1 MNTEISKRVLLI
13 SFDLIRDNEP
23 AKSLSS
29 ATILANLKYDKLLT
43 RKYSFEHQSINMLA
57 YNSKINKNHFKGFL
71 GNIDL
76 TKISFLFVSAY
87 IWNEYFIND
96 FLCWIKLNGF
106 NGKIILGGYQ
116 ITYSESI
123 TLHDKYPKADYFLS
137 GFAEESIK
145 QFLIVD
151 GNLGDSILKLPIK
164 FEDLKSPYLEGE
176 IEINPYIKSIRWET
190 KRGCPY
196 NCSFC
201 AHKDNTHKRVYKK
214 LAENAIRELD
224 LFQSLQLDKINVV
237 DPIFNM
243 GNESTL
249 LMKEI
254 NSRNMKSTFSLQTR
268 LELINKND
276 EFLNLAEK
284 GNYILEFGIQT
295 MIESE
300 SKSITRKNN
309 IEKMIDAL
317 RNVFDRQIPYEIS
330 LIYGLPGQT
339 LNSFRR
345 SIDILHDIGIYDIVA
360 FPLMLLPGTQLYLE
374 NEKWGMNEEVL
385 GDFNIPLVTSSNSFT
400 RMEWEEMDRIAS
412 NLNSKVRFR

>member
-1 MNTEISKRVLLI
+1 
-13 SFDLIRDNEP
+13 
-23 AKSLSS
+23 
-29 ATILANLKYDKLLT
+29 
-43 RKYSFEHQSINMLA
+43 
-57 YNSKINKNHFKGFL
+57 
-71 GNIDL
+71 
-76 TKISFLFVSAY
+76 
-87 IWNEYFIND
+87 
-96 FLCWIKLNGF
+96 LCWIKLNGF

-164 FEDLKSPYLEGE
+164 FKDLKSPYLEGE